1 MKALVTGATGFLGV
15 HLIDALLARN
25 AAIVVLARDDAA
37 SRLRK
42 KELEDKGVR
51 IVWGD
56 ILEGSNVA
64 EAAKGC
70 DALFHCAGRVSR
82 DPKDAA
88 ALHRIHVEGT
98 KITLDAARE
107 AGIKRVVMASTSGVV
122 CVTDDADEIR
132 DEKAPAPMDLIGRW
146 PYYRTK
152 LFAEVAAFERNKP
165 DFEVVCVN
173 PALLLGPGDV
183 IGSST
188 GDVVDFLERRL
199 PAVPAGGISFVDA
212 RDAAAA
218 LVLAWDL
225 GRAGHRY
232 LVAAQNLTMQSF
244 CDKLERLSGVKGPA
258 LRVPVRSPALA
269 RFGASLLDKA
279 RESVRTLPSVDA
291 VSAEMANYF
300 WYVDSTKA
308 KTELG
313 WEPRDPVETLADTI
327 DDLRSRGVVWPRA

>member
-1 MKALVTGATGFLGV
+1 MKALVTGATGFLGI
-15 HLIDALLARN
+15 HLVDALLARG
-25 AAIVVLARDDAA
+25 AEVVVFARDDAA

-51 IVWGD
+51 IAWGD
-56 ILEGSNVA
+56 LLEGSNVA
-64 EAAKGC
+64 DAARGC

-88 ALHRIHVEGT
+88 ALQRIHVDGT
-98 KITLDAARE
+98 KIAFDAARA

-122 CVTDDADEIR
+122 CVTDDGDEVR
-132 DEKAPAPMDLIGRW
+132 DEKFPPPMDLIGRW

-173 PALLLGPGDV
+173 PALLLGPGDA

-188 GDVVDFLERRL
+188 GDVADFLERRL
-199 PAVPAGGISFVDA
+199 PVVPGGGISFVDA

-218 LVLAWDL
+218 MVLAWDL

-232 LVAAQNLTMQSF
+232 LVASQNLTMQSF

-258 LRVPVRSPALA
+258 LRVPVRSPGLV
-269 RFGASLLDKA
+269 RLGAGLLDKA
-279 RESVRTLPSVDA
+279 RETVRSLPSIDA
-291 VSAEMANYF
+291 VRAEMASYF

-308 KTELG
+308 RTELG
-313 WEPRDPVETLADTI
+313 WVPRDPVETLADTI
-327 DDLRSRGVVWPRA
+327 EDLRSRGVVWPRA